1 MSAPAGEASGSPG
14 EKRFST
20 VSSVSFLNH
29 RGVQGRP
36 RSARRDRAT
45 QKGKAAVNL
54 ISTATNKPQRAMI
67 DLQSQ
72 NLSTLSTKRSVIV
85 TGILEPRVKHE
96 KAGEEE
102 CVCFVCVSI
111 FI

>member
-1 MSAPAGEASGSPG
+1 MRLQGRRQARR
-14 EKRFST
+14 EKKGFRPSHRFL
-20 VSSVSFLNH
+20 FLNH